1 MIQNSL
7 TLKVRLRQFDI
18 WTITVQGVLT
28 ASGLEFQRAK
38 CTHARA
44 RLEGRVTTIK
54 RLFSL
59 EHYFFR
65 FEKKRSYLLME
76 DDNITTTLS
85 RLSLLRVNFDRSC
98 VSLKC

>member
-7 TLKVRLRQFDI
+7 TLNVRLRQFDI
-18 WTITVQGVLT
+18 WTITV
-28 ASGLEFQRAK
+28 QRAK

-85 RLSLLRVNFDRSC
+85 RSFAFAC
-98 VSLKC
+98 EF